1 MVVLREIRLRAHK
14 IVPPVVAACLLAY
27 FAFHTIQGEHG
38 WLAWRH
44 LKQELA
50 EGRASEAALA
60 TARTKLARRVHL
72 LQPEHLDPDLLEERA
87 HAVLGF
93 GAADDV
99 VILLPKA
106 DRPKLGGGER

>member
-1 MVVLREIRLRAHK
+1 MIREIRLRAHK
-14 IVPPVVAACLLAY
+14 IVPPVVACCLLAY

-50 EGRASEAALA
+50 QGRASETTLAA
-60 TARTKLARRVHL
+60 ARTKLARWVHL

-93 GAADDV
+93 GAPDEV
-99 VILLPKA
+99 VILLPKR
-106 DRPKLGGGER
+106 DRINLGSGER